1 MTKSQEKAYG
11 SYKNHYMKDKNL
23 IIECETEYEHKGIPR
38 TVTRVPYILVIG
50 VRGGKTHLQKIGG
63 EWKVV

>member
-23 IIECETEYEHKGIPR
+23 IIECETE
-38 TVTRVPYILVIG
+38 LVIG